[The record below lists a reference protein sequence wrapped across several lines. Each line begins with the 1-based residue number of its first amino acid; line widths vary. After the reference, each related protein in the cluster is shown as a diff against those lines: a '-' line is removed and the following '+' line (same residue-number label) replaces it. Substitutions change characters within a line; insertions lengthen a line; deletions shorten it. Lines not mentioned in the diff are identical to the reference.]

1 MPLQLIFTSAP
12 QGLAAGRSG
21 FCTVS
26 RHREM
31 PDRLVQILESLG
43 TPHAA
48 GEGET
53 FTCRPIEAGGR
64 RWIALSRFVARGLD
78 YTRRDNRLAHHL
90 VFTPEEATVL
100 PPAAS
105 VALRWKGWKDEWT
118 EQPRWLEGHDRPLTL
133 SKDAPLTPAVTW
145 REVTGT
151 GSKAAWLVQGSSP
164 TPVCL
169 INAPATARTLRLL
182 AESAALLGEGAW
194 SVSFTTDAGVT
205 GGEGF
210 DWCVGAAAGRLDT
223 LDLSQAASLP
233 APTGPAAK
241 AAATGAA
248 APVRSNATPRPREST
263 VKAGGPS
270 RLLIGVVALIAV
282 AAVGLG
288 IAYFRTPP
296 PPPPPPPPAAPRA
309 PSAEEIARADE
320 IMRVNSALG
329 AIEGLIAREEFVEAA
344 KLWLRSAELSPE
356 FTRRHATQ
364 NLPGLRS
371 RYSAGA
377 ARKLS
382 SDLDRKG
389 VTAASDLLKEAQEAV
404 SVGKSLGVPED
415 AGWAALTAT
424 VTKLRTAAELDVR
437 PTTLIVGTWVTA
449 DSGPKG
455 PSQADFELPPA
466 GADAFAALISSVGIT
481 KSRSVDV
488 RLRVVTLESFH
499 RKDATRFIG
508 GEIRKGGEADW
519 IEATPEPG
527 RLSPITVGIGAKA
540 RKVTLQFADGR
551 GGDRDA
557 NRLLEV
563 ELPGGERHAFA
574 LIGSPKAL
582 RPLDLGTS
590 ALIADPD
597 TKAVRA
603 APWAESAVKGFVH
616 PAGGVGLYPDGH
628 EFPDRDLPSVRATRS
643 LLETDLIRLERAT
656 GPSAPSQEEVSRR
669 RRLLEAGDT
678 VGAGAPW
685 SLRAVDARGQDG
697 PVLLEFR

>member
-21 FCTVS
+21 FCTVA

-31 PDRLVQILESLG
+31 PDRLVQILESYG
-43 TPHAA
+43 TPHAS
-48 GEGET
+48 GDGET
-53 FTCRPIEAGGR
+53 FTCRTIESSGR

-90 VFTPEEATVL
+90 VFTPEETAVL

-133 SKDAPLTPAVTW
+133 TKDAPLTPAVTW

-151 GSKAAWLVQGSSP
+151 GSKAAWLVQGTSP

-169 INAPATARTLRLL
+169 LNAPATPRTLRLL
-182 AESAALLGEGAW
+182 AESAALLGDGAW

-205 GGEGF
+205 GGDGF
-210 DWCVGAAAGRLDT
+210 DWCVGHVPGRAET
-223 LDLSQAASLP
+223 LDMAQAAELP
-233 APTGPAAK
+233 APTGAAAK
-241 AAATGAA
+241 AAATGATAVVRPTTSARPKDA
-248 APVRSNATPRPREST
+248 ARKETGSS
-263 VKAGGPS
+263 G
-270 RLLIGVVALIAV
+270 LLIGIVALVAL

-296 PPPPPPPPAAPRA
+296 PPPPPPPPPAPRA
-309 PSAEEIARADE
+309 PTAEEIAKADE
-320 IMRVNSALG
+320 IMRANSALG
-329 AIEGLIAREEFVEAA
+329 AIEGLVAREEFVEAA
-344 KLWLRSAELSPE
+344 KLWLQSAELSPE

-364 NLPGLRS
+364 HLPGLKS
-371 RYSAGA
+371 RYAAGA

-382 SDLDRKG
+382 ADLDRKG
-389 VTAASDLLKEAQEAV
+389 LAAAAELLREAQEAV
-404 SVGKSLGVPED
+404 TVGKRLQVAED
-415 AGWAALTAT
+415 AGWSALTAT
-424 VTKLRTAAELDVR
+424 VAKLRLAAELDVR

-481 KSRSVDV
+481 RSKSVDV
-488 RLRVVTLESFH
+488 RLRVVNLESFH
-499 RKDATRFIG
+499 RKDAARFIG

-527 RLSPITVGIGAKA
+527 RLSSIMVGIGNKA
-540 RKVTLQFADGR
+540 RKVTLQFTDGR

-557 NRLLEV
+557 NRLLEI
-563 ELPGGERHAFA
+563 ELPGGERRAFA

-603 APWAESAVKGFVH
+603 APWAEAALNGFVH
-616 PAGGVGLYPDGH
+616 TNGSVGLYPDGH

-643 LLETDLIRLERAT
+643 LLETDLIRLERAS
-656 GPSAPSQEEVSRR
+656 GPSAPSQDDVARR

-685 SLRAVDARGQDG
+685 SLRAVDVRGQAG
-697 PVLLEFR
+697 PTLLEFR